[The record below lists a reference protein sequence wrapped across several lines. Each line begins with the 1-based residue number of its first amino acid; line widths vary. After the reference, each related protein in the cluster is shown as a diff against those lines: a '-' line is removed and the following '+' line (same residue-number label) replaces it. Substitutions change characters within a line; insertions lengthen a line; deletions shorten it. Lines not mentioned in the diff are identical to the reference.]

1 MESVEQSLNSVENTV
16 NPPPV
21 PTEQPSEQPTQ
32 QQTKEVNLTDVNITN
47 ENVALNVLVGFVN
60 VAQKRG
66 AFNMQES
73 SKIWEAIQQF
83 MKKQ

>member
-21 PTEQPSEQPTQ
+21 PTEQPTQPPAE

-47 ENVALNVLVGFVN
+47 ENIALNVLVGFVN

-73 SKIWEAIQQF
+73 SKIWEAIQHF